1 MKWAGFT
8 LLELLIAVTVMAVL
22 FSIAIPYYQSYWLES
37 RRSEAYELLSY
48 HAQRLEQYYTAH
60 DTYIGYTP
68 DSGSGD
74 DYRFHIDVNANAYVV
89 TATALGDQ
97 ADDQEN
103 GIACTPMTWT
113 QDGVRSPAA
122 CWR

>member
-1 MKWAGFT
+1 MKQAGFT
-8 LLELLIAVTVMAVL
+8 LLELLIAVAVMAVL
-22 FSIAIPYYQSYWLES
+22 FAMAIPYYQSQWLES

-60 DTYIGYTP
+60 DAYVGYTP
-68 DSGSGD
+68 ASDSGD
-74 DYRFHIDVNANAYVV
+74 YYRFHIDVGANTYTV
-89 TATALGDQ
+89 TATAQGDQ